1 MGRSDN
7 GATGVAAERAQ
18 QQGRLR
24 ELALLFGKLGVIAF
38 GGPAAHIAMTHREVV
53 QQRRWLSDQEFLDL
67 IGVTNLIPGPNSTE
81 MTMHVGRV
89 RAGGR
94 GLVVAGA
101 SFILPAAAI
110 VLACAIAYVRYG
122 QTPSGQAILY
132 GVKPVVLAIIGQ
144 ALVKLGRTAL
154 TRDPLQWI
162 VAGAAL
168 VAYVLGAGEIVVLAA
183 GALLVLAWRTVRTAD
198 GPTAMVGLLFAA
210 ASAES
215 LGLGRLF
222 AVFLKIGAVLYGSGY
237 VLLAF
242 LRSDLVVR
250 MDVLTNQQLLDAVAI
265 GQFTPGPLF
274 TTATFIGYVLA
285 GLPGAIVA
293 TIGIFLPAFCFV
305 AAIGPFVERLRTR
318 TWTAALLDG
327 VNAAALGLMAGVM
340 VELAGD
346 ALVDPLT
353 VGLLLVTALLL
364 WRTTINSAWLV
375 AGGAAIG
382 VSASL
387 AGVT

>member
-110 VLACAIAYVRYG
+110 VLACAVAYVRYG

-210 ASAES
+210 GSAES

-387 AGVT
+387 AGVI